1 MLCQNLVTRICA
13 GVDWKVVGKYCDVS
27 RSYKTF
33 QNPNDESTS
42 APKTWRAT
50 FLHLLTLPGIIP
62 QSVVKLPG
70 KLWRTVSG
78 REKDMKLGKNFREGA
93 CFSFYI
99 QPFIFIVRL
108 VALKWLQHACMNG
121 CSSTS
126 FFFFF
131 FFFFSCAA
139 TFHVTTSRH
148 AQRQHLLLPISC
160 IQIAQSGSEELQTL
174 PLWLAG
180 SDWGHDPERYF
191 GHVTVRVDPGE
202 EEEEETPFSRSG
214 PADRD
219 LDDDDYDDD
228 NISGVS
234 GSYEDNDEVPFGP
247 SRAVPG
253 EGKGQ
258 SKSLEIFRRAA
269 SHASY
274 PDVDIEQG
282 TRCHHADQAC
292 MLCFSNNNLF
302 IVHDLL
308 HCTKR

>member
-50 FLHLLTLPGIIP
+50 FLHLLT
-62 QSVVKLPG
+62 LPG

-131 FFFFSCAA
+131 FFFFFFSCAA

-148 AQRQHLLLPISC
+148 AQRQHLLLPASC

-174 PLWLAG
+174 SLWLAG

-202 EEEEETPFSRSG
+202 EEEETPRSRSG

>member
-1 MLCQNLVTRICA
+1 
-13 GVDWKVVGKYCDVS
+13 
-27 RSYKTF
+27 
-33 QNPNDESTS
+33 
-42 APKTWRAT
+42 
-50 FLHLLTLPGIIP
+50 
-62 QSVVKLPG
+62 
-70 KLWRTVSG
+70 
-78 REKDMKLGKNFREGA
+78 
-93 CFSFYI
+93 
-99 QPFIFIVRL
+99 
-108 VALKWLQHACMNG
+108 
-121 CSSTS
+121 
-126 FFFFF
+126 
-131 FFFFSCAA
+131 
-139 TFHVTTSRH
+139 
-148 AQRQHLLLPISC
+148 LLPISC